1 MQLNIYSMFD
11 KLDGCHKA
19 LVTHRSDAR
28 AVRTFIEEVN
38 GFQKSNPNVK
48 IDISD
53 YELHKLGSYDDV
65 TGEITPLKPFE
76 VLSLVYPKEE
86 D

>member
-1 MQLNIYSMFD
+1 MELNIYSMFD

-28 AVRTFIEEVN
+28 AVRTFIEEMAN
-38 GFQKSNPNVK
+38 FSKKNPDVK
-48 IDISD
+48 IDMSD

-65 TGEITPLKPFE
+65 DGVIKACNPIE
-76 VLSLVYPKEE
+76 VLPLAYPREE
-86 D
+86 

>member
-1 MQLNIYSMFD
+1 MELYIYSMFD

-28 AVRTFIEEVN
+28 AVRTFIEEITN
-38 GFQKSNPNVK
+38 FSKRNENVTL
-48 IDISD
+48 DLND

-65 TGEITPLKPFE
+65 TGVITPIVPFE
-76 VLSLVYPKEE
+76 VMPLAYPKEE
-86 D
+86 

>member
-1 MQLNIYSMFD
+1 MKLFIYSMFD
-11 KLDGCHKA
+11 RLDGCHKA

-28 AVRTFIEEVN
+28 AVRTFVEELE
-38 GFQKSNPNVK
+38 GFKAKNPNVK
-48 IDISD
+48 FDLAD

-65 TGEITPLKPFE
+65 DGVITPCVPYE
-76 VLSLVYPKEE
+76 VLPFNITE